1 MNDHMD
7 KKVLKKKHT
16 FRDRWAPELEPHGH
30 VQVSTFFLEN
40 YHRLKPYDLTHGE
53 AMFVV
58 HLMQHKWGPDSP
70 FPAYKTIAERM
81 GVSTKTARRF
91 AASLE
96 QKKYLVREV
105 RVGATNRF
113 HLQKLIAALVAL
125 QASMGPPQRRG
136 GNRAKS

>member
-1 MNDHMD
+1 MTNVPDAAAQ
-7 KKVLKKKHT
+7 KTKYT
-16 FRDRWAPELEPHGH
+16 FNHRWAPELATDGH

-58 HLMQHKWGPDSP
+58 HLMQHKWGTDAP
-70 FPAYKTIAERM
+70 FPAYKTIAQRM

-96 QKKYLVREV
+96 QKKYLNREM
-105 RVGATNRF
+105 RIGYTNRF
-113 HLQKLIAALVAL
+113 HLNKLITALVEL
-125 QASMGPPQRRG
+125 KTGKPPTRRAT
-136 GNRAKS
+136 RKPKP